1 MADKQLTFDEDARAS
16 LMRGVDEL
24 KRVVGL
30 TLGPSGRNVLLSRMF
45 GLPIVCSDGVTVAKE
60 VELPEPYEN
69 LGAQLVKEAA
79 SKTNDSVGDGT
90 TTSVVLTQSIVRN
103 GFMNVA
109 SGANGMGIRDG
120 VDMAVQAVVSELK
133 SMAIPVEDRQRV
145 ARVAALSAHEEPIAE
160 LLADALDK
168 VGRDGVVTI
177 EDSKTLADELEF
189 VEGVRVDRGYISPHF
204 VSDTQRMEVAIDNPM
219 FLITDQKV
227 SAPNDV
233 IGIMEKMLQAQTR
246 SLVIIAE
253 DVEGE
258 ALSTLVVNK
267 LRGTID
273 CVAIKAPG
281 FGERRKALLED
292 IAIVTGGTVISADR
306 GLKVEDAE
314 IDMLGTARRL
324 VANKDESTIV
334 EGRGD
339 DNAIK
344 DRLDQLRVQ
353 IEETSSDYDR
363 EKLQERMAALVGG
376 VAVLKIGGATEPEV
390 TERKSRAEDALS
402 ATRAAIEEG
411 IVPGGGVALVRAGKV
426 LADLE
431 KSLEGDQ
438 ALGVR
443 MVQAALSAPLLLIS
457 ENAGHEGQ
465 VILEGV
471 RNGEGDYGFD
481 ADRGEFCNL
490 IEAGIIDPVK
500 VTRSALQNAGSVA
513 GMMMTTQAIITE
525 IPEFIPLPEDIQD
538 FMHDYGAAHPRKR
551 QELGPNQPLMNNVAG
566 RA

>member
-1 MADKQLTFDEDARAS
+1 MADKQLTFDEEARAS

-24 KRVVGL
+24 KRVVGI

-60 VELPEPYEN
+60 VELEEPYEN

-79 SKTNDSVGDGT
+79 SKTNDAVGDGT
-90 TTSVVLTQSIVRN
+90 TTSVVLAQSIVRN

-109 SGANGMGIRDG
+109 SGANGIGIRDG
-120 VDMAVQAVVSELK
+120 VDKAVAAVVAELRT
-133 SMAIPVEDRQRV
+133 MAIPVEDKARI

-177 EDSKTLADELEF
+177 EESKSLDDELDF
-189 VEGVRVDRGYISPHF
+189 VEGVRVDRGYLSPHF
-204 VSDTQRMEVAIDNPM
+204 VNDTQRMEVAIDSPM
-219 FLITDQKV
+219 FLITDQKI
-227 SAPNDV
+227 SSPNEIV
-233 IGIMEKMLQAQTR
+233 GIMEKMLQSQNR

-267 LRGTID
+267 MRGTLE
-273 CVAIKAPG
+273 CLAIKAPG

-292 IAIVTGGTVISADR
+292 IAIVTGGTVISNDR
-306 GLKVEDAE
+306 GMKIEDAE
-314 IDMLGTARRL
+314 IEHLGQARRI
-324 VANKDESTIV
+324 VANKDESTII

-339 DNAIK
+339 DQGIK
-344 DRLDQLRVQ
+344 ERLEQLRVQ

-376 VAVLKIGGATEPEV
+376 VAVLKIGGTTEPEIN
-390 TERKSRAEDALS
+390 ERKSRAEDALS

-411 IVPGGGVALVRAGKV
+411 IVPGGGVALVRAGHV
-426 LADLE
+426 LIALE
-431 KSLEGDQ
+431 KTLEGDQ

-443 MVQAALSAPLLLIS
+443 MVHQSLSAPLMLIS
-457 ENAGHEGQ
+457 DNAGHEGQ
-465 VILEGV
+465 VVLEAV
-471 RNGEGDYGFD
+471 RNGKDDWGFD
-481 ADRGEFCNL
+481 ADKGEYCNL

-500 VTRSALQNAGSVA
+500 VTRSALENAGSIA

-525 IPEFIPLPEDIQD
+525 IPEFVPLPADIQD
-538 FMHDYGAAHPRKR
+538 FMHD
-551 QELGPNQPLMNNVAG
+551 
-566 RA
+566 

>member
-1 MADKQLTFDEDARAS
+1 MADKQLTFDEEARAS

-24 KRVVGL
+24 KRVVGI

-60 VELPEPYEN
+60 VELEEPYEN

-79 SKTNDSVGDGT
+79 SKTNDAVGDGT
-90 TTSVVLTQSIVRN
+90 TTSVVLAQSIVRN

-109 SGANGMGIRDG
+109 SGANGIGIRDG
-120 VDMAVQAVVSELK
+120 VDKAVAAVVAELRT
-133 SMAIPVEDRQRV
+133 MAIPVEDKARI

-177 EDSKTLADELEF
+177 EESKSLDDELDF
-189 VEGVRVDRGYISPHF
+189 VEGVRVDRGYLSPHF
-204 VSDTQRMEVAIDNPM
+204 VNDTQRMEVAIDSPM
-219 FLITDQKV
+219 FLITDQKIG
-227 SAPNDV
+227 SPNEIV
-233 IGIMEKMLQAQTR
+233 GIMEKMLQSQNR

-267 LRGTID
+267 MRGTLE
-273 CVAIKAPG
+273 CLAIKAPG

-292 IAIVTGGTVISADR
+292 IAIVTGGTVISNDR
-306 GLKVEDAE
+306 GMKIEDAE
-314 IDMLGTARRL
+314 IEHLGQARRI
-324 VANKDESTIV
+324 VANKDESTII

-339 DNAIK
+339 DQGIK
-344 DRLDQLRVQ
+344 ERLEQLRVQ

-376 VAVLKIGGATEPEV
+376 VAVLKIGGATEPEI

-411 IVPGGGVALVRAGKV
+411 IVAGGGVALVRAGHV
-426 LADLE
+426 LIALE
-431 KSLEGDQ
+431 KTLEGDQ

-443 MVQAALSAPLLLIS
+443 MVHQSLSAPLMLIS
-457 ENAGHEGQ
+457 DNAGHEGQ
-465 VILEGV
+465 VVLEAV
-471 RNGEGDYGFD
+471 RNGKDDWGFD
-481 ADRGEFCNL
+481 ADKGEYCNL
-490 IEAGIIDPVK
+490 IAAGIIDPVK
-500 VTRSALQNAGSVA
+500 VTRSALENAGSIA

-525 IPEFIPLPEDIQD
+525 IPVFVPLPADIQD
-538 FMHDYGAAHPRKR
+538 FMHD
-551 QELGPNQPLMNNVAG
+551 
-566 RA
+566 

>member
-1 MADKQLTFDEDARAS
+1 MADKQLTFDEEARAS

-24 KRVVGL
+24 KRVVGI

-60 VELPEPYEN
+60 VELEEPYAN

-79 SKTNDSVGDGT
+79 SKTNDAVGDGT
-90 TTSVVLTQSIVRN
+90 TTSVVLAQSIVRN

-109 SGANGMGIRDG
+109 SGANGIGIRDG
-120 VDMAVQAVVSELK
+120 VDKAVAAVVAELRT
-133 SMAIPVEDRQRV
+133 MAIPVEDKARI

-177 EDSKTLADELEF
+177 EESKSLEDELDF
-189 VEGVRVDRGYISPHF
+189 VEGVRVDRGYLSPHF
-204 VSDTQRMEVAIDNPM
+204 VNDTQRMEVAIDSPM
-219 FLITDQKV
+219 FLITDQKI
-227 SAPNDV
+227 SSPNEIV
-233 IGIMEKMLQAQTR
+233 GIMEKMLQSQNR

-267 LRGTID
+267 MRGTLE
-273 CVAIKAPG
+273 CLAIKAPG

-292 IAIVTGGTVISADR
+292 IAIVTGGTVISNDR
-306 GLKVEDAE
+306 GMKIEDAE
-314 IDMLGTARRL
+314 IEHLGQARRI
-324 VANKDESTIV
+324 VANKDESTII

-339 DNAIK
+339 DQGIK
-344 DRLDQLRVQ
+344 ERLEQLRVQ

-376 VAVLKIGGATEPEV
+376 VAVLKIGGATEPEI

-411 IVPGGGVALVRAGKV
+411 IVAGGGVALVRAGHV
-426 LADLE
+426 LIALE
-431 KSLEGDQ
+431 QTLEGDQ

-443 MVQAALSAPLLLIS
+443 MVHQSLSAPLMLIS
-457 ENAGHEGQ
+457 DNAGHEGQ
-465 VILEGV
+465 VVLEAV
-471 RNGEGDYGFD
+471 RNGKDDWGFD
-481 ADRGEFCNL
+481 ADKGEYCNL

-500 VTRSALQNAGSVA
+500 VTRSALENAGSIA

-525 IPEFIPLPEDIQD
+525 IPVFVPLPADIQD
-538 FMHDYGAAHPRKR
+538 FMHD
-551 QELGPNQPLMNNVAG
+551 
-566 RA
+566 

>member
-1 MADKQLTFDEDARAS
+1 MADKQLTFDEEARAS

-24 KRVVGL
+24 KRVVGI

-60 VELPEPYEN
+60 VELEEPYAN

-79 SKTNDSVGDGT
+79 SKTNDAVGDGT
-90 TTSVVLTQSIVRN
+90 TTSVVLAQSIVRN

-109 SGANGMGIRDG
+109 SGANGIGIRDG
-120 VDMAVQAVVSELK
+120 VDKAVAAVVAELRT
-133 SMAIPVEDRQRV
+133 MAIPVEDKARI

-177 EDSKTLADELEF
+177 EESKSLEDGLDF
-189 VEGVRVDRGYISPHF
+189 VEGVRVDRGYLSPHF
-204 VSDTQRMEVAIDNPM
+204 VNDTQRMEVAIDSPM
-219 FLITDQKV
+219 FLITDQKI
-227 SAPNDV
+227 STPNEIV
-233 IGIMEKMLQAQTR
+233 GIMEKMLQSQNR

-267 LRGTID
+267 MRGTLE
-273 CVAIKAPG
+273 CLAIKAPG

-292 IAIVTGGTVISADR
+292 IAIVTGGTVISNDR
-306 GLKVEDAE
+306 GMKIEDAE
-314 IDMLGTARRL
+314 IEHLGQARRI
-324 VANKDESTIV
+324 VANKDESTII

-339 DNAIK
+339 DQGIK
-344 DRLDQLRVQ
+344 ERLEQLRVQ

-376 VAVLKIGGATEPEV
+376 VAVLKIGGATEPEI

-411 IVPGGGVALVRAGKV
+411 IVAGGGVALVRAGHV
-426 LADLE
+426 LIALE
-431 KSLEGDQ
+431 KTLEGDQ

-443 MVQAALSAPLLLIS
+443 MVHQSLSAPLMLIS
-457 ENAGHEGQ
+457 DNAGHEGQ
-465 VILEGV
+465 VVLEAV
-471 RNGEGDYGFD
+471 RNGKDDWGFD
-481 ADRGEFCNL
+481 ADKGEYCNL

-500 VTRSALQNAGSVA
+500 VTRSALENAGSIA

-525 IPEFIPLPEDIQD
+525 IPVFVPLPADIQD
-538 FMHDYGAAHPRKR
+538 FMHD
-551 QELGPNQPLMNNVAG
+551 
-566 RA
+566 

>member
-1 MADKQLTFDEDARAS
+1 MADKQLTFDEEARAS

-24 KRVVGL
+24 KRVVGI

-60 VELPEPYEN
+60 VELEEPYAN

-79 SKTNDSVGDGT
+79 SKTNDAVGDGT
-90 TTSVVLTQSIVRN
+90 TTSVVLAQSIVRN

-109 SGANGMGIRDG
+109 SGANGIGIRDG
-120 VDMAVQAVVSELK
+120 VDKAVAAVVAELRT
-133 SMAIPVEDRQRV
+133 MAIPVEDKARI

-177 EDSKTLADELEF
+177 EESKSLEDELDF
-189 VEGVRVDRGYISPHF
+189 VEGVRVDRGYLSPHF
-204 VSDTQRMEVAIDNPM
+204 VNDTQRMEVAIDSPM
-219 FLITDQKV
+219 FLITDQKI
-227 SAPNDV
+227 SSPNEIV
-233 IGIMEKMLQAQTR
+233 GIMEKMLQSQNR

-267 LRGTID
+267 MRGTLE
-273 CVAIKAPG
+273 CLAIKAPG

-292 IAIVTGGTVISADR
+292 IAIVTGGTVISNDR
-306 GLKVEDAE
+306 GMKIEDAE
-314 IDMLGTARRL
+314 IEHLGQARRI
-324 VANKDESTIV
+324 VANKDESTII

-339 DNAIK
+339 DQGIK
-344 DRLDQLRVQ
+344 ERLEQLRVQ

-376 VAVLKIGGATEPEV
+376 VAVLKIGGATEPEI

-411 IVPGGGVALVRAGKV
+411 IVAGGGVALVRAGHV
-426 LADLE
+426 LIALE
-431 KSLEGDQ
+431 QTLEGDQ

-443 MVQAALSAPLLLIS
+443 MVHQSLSAPLMLIS
-457 ENAGHEGQ
+457 DNAGHEGQ
-465 VILEGV
+465 VVLEAV
-471 RNGEGDYGFD
+471 RNGTDDWGFD
-481 ADRGEFCNL
+481 ADKGEYCNL

-500 VTRSALQNAGSVA
+500 VTRSALENAGSIA

-525 IPEFIPLPEDIQD
+525 IPEFVPLPADIQD
-538 FMHDYGAAHPRKR
+538 FMHD
-551 QELGPNQPLMNNVAG
+551 
-566 RA
+566 

>member
-1 MADKQLTFDEDARAS
+1 MADKQLTFDEEARAS

-24 KRVVGL
+24 KRVVGI

-60 VELPEPYEN
+60 VELEEPYAN

-79 SKTNDSVGDGT
+79 SKTNDAVGDGT
-90 TTSVVLTQSIVRN
+90 TTSVVLAQSIVRN

-109 SGANGMGIRDG
+109 SGANGIGIRDG
-120 VDMAVQAVVSELK
+120 VDKAVAAVIAELRT
-133 SMAIPVEDRQRV
+133 MAIPVEDKARI

-177 EDSKTLADELEF
+177 EESKSLDDELDF
-189 VEGVRVDRGYISPHF
+189 VEGVRVDRGYLSPHF
-204 VSDTQRMEVAIDNPM
+204 VNDTQRMEVAIDSPM
-219 FLITDQKV
+219 FLITDQKI
-227 SAPNDV
+227 SSPNEIV
-233 IGIMEKMLQAQTR
+233 GIMEKMLQSQNR

-267 LRGTID
+267 MRGTLE
-273 CVAIKAPG
+273 CLAIKAPG

-292 IAIVTGGTVISADR
+292 IAIVTGGTVISNDR
-306 GLKVEDAE
+306 GMKIEDAE
-314 IDMLGTARRL
+314 IEHLGQARRI
-324 VANKDESTIV
+324 VANKDESTII

-339 DNAIK
+339 DQGIK
-344 DRLDQLRVQ
+344 ERLEQLRVQ

-376 VAVLKIGGATEPEV
+376 VAVLKIGGATEPEIN
-390 TERKSRAEDALS
+390 ERKSRAEDALS

-411 IVPGGGVALVRAGKV
+411 IVPGGGVALVRAGHV
-426 LADLE
+426 LIALE
-431 KSLEGDQ
+431 KTLEGDQ

-443 MVQAALSAPLLLIS
+443 MVHQSLSAPLMLIS
-457 ENAGHEGQ
+457 DNAGHEGQ
-465 VILEGV
+465 VVLEAV
-471 RNGEGDYGFD
+471 RNGKDDWGFD
-481 ADRGEFCNL
+481 ADKGEYCNL

-500 VTRSALQNAGSVA
+500 VTRSALENAGSIA

-525 IPEFIPLPEDIQD
+525 IPVFVPLPADIQD
-538 FMHDYGAAHPRKR
+538 FMHD
-551 QELGPNQPLMNNVAG
+551 
-566 RA
+566 